1 MTQAAPTATRAP
13 AVAVDGVWKLFPAG
27 DGVVHALI
35 DIGFTVEAGEFLAL
49 MGTSG
54 SGKSTLL
61 HLLGGLDRPTKG
73 EIHLSGRPTNGLT
86 EGQFSALRHSSIGF
100 IFQSYN
106 LIPFLT
112 AVENV
117 ELPLMFEPV
126 ERATVRR
133 RATELLE
140 LVGLGHRMEHR
151 PSRMSGGEQQ
161 RTAIARALIGAPQVV
176 LADEPTANLDHRT
189 GESVITLLSDL
200 CRRLG
205 VTVIAATHD
214 AAVAAHATRVLR
226 MSDGRIV
233 AQSSTDPG

>member
-1 MTQAAPTATRAP
+1 VTQTATRAP
-13 AVAVDGVWKLFPAG
+13 AVAVEGVWKLFPAG
-27 DGVVHALI
+27 DGVVHALV
-35 DIGFTVEAGEFLAL
+35 DIGFTVDSGEFLAL
-49 MGTSG
+49 MGPSG

-73 EIHLSGRPTNGLT
+73 EIRLAGQPTTGLT
-86 EGQFSALRHSSIGF
+86 ESQFSALRHSTIGF

-126 ERATVRR
+126 DRASVRR

-140 LVGLGHRMEHR
+140 LVGLGHRMHHR

-161 RTAIARALIGAPQVV
+161 RTAIARALIGSPQVV

-189 GESVITLLSDL
+189 GESVIGLLEDL
-200 CRRLG
+200 CRQLG
-205 VTVIAATHD
+205 VTVVASTHD

-226 MSDGRIV
+226 MTDGRI
-233 AQSSTDPG
+233 APPEPREQE